1 MTFTDYLLLELLI
14 DLCRKRFIRSFDR
27 SKIS

>member
-27 SKIS
+27 SNI